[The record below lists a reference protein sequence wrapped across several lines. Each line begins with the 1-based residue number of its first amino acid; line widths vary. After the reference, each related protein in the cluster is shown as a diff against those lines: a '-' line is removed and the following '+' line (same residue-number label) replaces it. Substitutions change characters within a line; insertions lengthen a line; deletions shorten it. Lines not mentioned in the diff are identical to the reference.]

1 MEKAKT
7 KSVYHGVEVNA
18 YDAKDAFQKAIEK
31 VKNSKALYQGGV
43 FRDKPQSVKRIK
55 AGKAPKVLFEKFE
68 ADSTKHYSVHT
79 ASAVTNVY
87 DFDSVPEAKKRALEL
102 CLETK
107 ENVQLKRSNA
117 QSLVYKVTLEGGTEG
132 KYAVN
137 LVEDNCPLND

>member
-1 MEKAKT
+1 MEKAKV

-43 FRDKPQSVKRIK
+43 FRDKPESVKRIK

-68 ADSTKHYSVHT
+68 VDTDKRYEIHT
-79 ASAVTNVY
+79 PTSGVSGFTN
-87 DFDSVPEAKKRALEL
+87 VPEAKKRALEL

-107 ENVQLKRSNA
+107 ETVQLKRSNT

-132 KYAVN
+132 RYTVN